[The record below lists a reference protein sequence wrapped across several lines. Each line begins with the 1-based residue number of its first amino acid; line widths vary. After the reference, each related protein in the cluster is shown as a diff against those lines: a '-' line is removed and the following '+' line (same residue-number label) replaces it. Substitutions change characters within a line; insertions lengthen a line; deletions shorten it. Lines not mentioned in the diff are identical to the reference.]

1 MIRALKPEKVP
12 DPEGGELYI
21 QGDSTSPVF
30 AVQQQPKATTL
41 AFLVCLLT
49 YPSSEI

>member
-12 DPEGGELYI
+12 DPEGGLLYI

-30 AVQQQPKATTL
+30 AVQQQLMDGLISGLSPHL
-41 AFLVCLLT
+41 PLF
-49 YPSSEI
+49 